1 MKRIV
6 GTPEEILSVAEI
18 SSSVI
23 LDNQRKAA

>member
-6 GTPEEILSVAEI
+6 GTPEEILSVAKI